1 MRGLGALFAYL
12 LSVAIVDAVLL
23 MAVMALIG
31 PVDQPI
37 RAAGAS
43 NVAASAPPSAAPSVA
58 TTAKPAAS
66 TAIARGV
73 KTAHAERVAHHFEKT
88 RGARNH
94 LEPARRKVDVD
105 RRPSTSWTAGFFDG
119 LWQHGT

>member
-1 MRGLGALFAYL
+1 MRGLAALFAYL
-12 LSVAIVDAVLL
+12 LSVAIVGAVLVK
-23 MAVMALIG
+23 AVMALIG

-43 NVAASAPPSAAPSVA
+43 NVAASAAPGAA

-73 KTAHAERVAHHFEKT
+73 KAAHAKHIARHFEKT
-88 RGARNH
+88 RSARNH
-94 LEPARRKVDVD
+94 VEPARREGDVA
-105 RRPSTSWTAGFFDG
+105 RRPPTAWTAGFFDG
-119 LWQHGT
+119 LWQPGT